1 MATKKYAKKPSARLF
16 KNVAHHHLLKDSGGN
31 SGKETEGVE
40 RGGQR
45 RGEGEAQGQAQQE
58 AAANLHLTAAGP
70 ARCVAGLRAG
80 RCQVEIGRRL
90 LLGLALGLTLT
101 LTPPLAAALDPRP
114 PPPFGFFAG
123 IASAA
128 DERLKSRP
136 KECCTEDWIPLN
148 VTGARG
154 RDQQQ
159 LQEWI
164 HGNVSACERSM
175 FIFDEM
181 DKMHPDVIDS
191 IIPFLGNYK
200 HLDGVSYRK
209 AIFIFL
215 SFHSQVKEAQV
226 KPAEGK
232 CHNLEPG
239 EFVYIKIFKRK
250 SSLQPRFEGPYQVL
264 LATNTAIKVK
274 ERPTW
279 IYASHCK
286 RAPDQ
291 EEGKKESEEQKKEV

>member
-1 MATKKYAKKPSARLF
+1 MEIAR
-16 KNVAHHHLLKDSGGN
+16 
-31 SGKETEGVE
+31 
-40 RGGQR
+40 R
-45 RGEGEAQGQAQQE
+45 RP
-58 AAANLHLTAAGP
+58 LD
-70 ARCVAGLRAG
+70 
-80 RCQVEIGRRL
+80 
-90 LLGLALGLTLT
+90 LGLTVA
-101 LTPPLAAALDPRP
+101 PPQAAVLEPLSAASVVARLLSSVYDYFNCLIPYTVVIQLLISTVSCLYNYQTFL
-114 PPPFGFFAG
+114 FGFKIGLETDLRKNLFGKHIAIDVIPKVIKGFLSNSEPQKAFTLSMAG
-123 IASAA
+123 VVLA
-128 DERLKSRP
+128 KS
-136 KECCTEDWIPLN
+136 LS
-148 VTGARG
+148 
-154 RDQQQ
+154 QQ
-159 LQEWI
+159 LQEGI

>member
-1 MATKKYAKKPSARLF
+1 MEIARRRPLDLGLTVAPPQAAVLEPLSAAS
-16 KNVAHHHLLKDSGGN
+16 V
-31 SGKETEGVE
+31 
-40 RGGQR
+40 
-45 RGEGEAQGQAQQE
+45 
-58 AAANLHLTAAGP
+58 
-70 ARCVAGLRAG
+70 VAGLLSSVYDYFNCRHQA
-80 RCQVEIGRRL
+80 
-90 LLGLALGLTLT
+90 
-101 LTPPLAAALDPRP
+101 
-114 PPPFGFFAG
+114 
-123 IASAA
+123 
-128 DERLKSRP
+128 
-136 KECCTEDWIPLN
+136 CCTENWIPLELHSLSLSPFFNKGTTLAVLRHHTEGFHPIYGWSGTGKIFISKIIAKSLYKEGMDSKYVHLFVAAYHFPN
-148 VTGARG
+148 VQHTS
-154 RDQQQ
+154 QYKQQ